1 MKQYKIKFLKSNKNP
16 NWVNVSNID
25 KKTFNDF
32 ISYLYQLNRDIVVLP
47 YIPGGGGPI
56 HVDPSTDRTYLVEGI
71 ADSIKNKTPIN
82 EILFS
87 YFVNRWKKIKEEKQE
102 KTQKGDLQKREITQK
117 QYNKPFPSVTN
128 KNNKSTFT
136 NDYLKTGV
144 IKL

>member
-1 MKQYKIKFLKSNKNP
+1 MINEKILNIFLNILSNEQLGKVIREFLKP
-16 NWVNVSNID
+16 SNILL
-25 KKTFNDF
+25 TEVEAVF
-32 ISYLYQLNRDIVVLP
+32 LNALN
-47 YIPGGGGPI
+47 
-56 HVDPSTDRTYLVEGI
+56 E
-71 ADSIKNKTPIN
+71 NKEN
-82 EILFS
+82 YKQAALK
-87 YFVNRWKKIKEEKQE
+87 RWKKIKEEKQE